1 MRTSAPKNGNI
12 FFSVRKHT
20 EYNTSHLFLLLLM
33 LYMRIE
39 QELHWSKE
47 MKALA
52 EKHNVEPY
60 LVDGKEKIIIYQCC
74 YSGFPYLTEK
84 TAEELEEH
92 IQRLE
97 FDINSTHK
105 I

>member
-1 MRTSAPKNGNI
+1 
-12 FFSVRKHT
+12 
-20 EYNTSHLFLLLLM
+20 
-33 LYMRIE
+33 MRIK
-39 QELHWSKE
+39 QELHWSRE

-52 EKHNVEPY
+52 EKHNVEPS
-60 LVDGKEKIIIYQCC
+60 LVDGKEKIITYQCC
-74 YSGFPYLTEK
+74 YNGFPHLTEM